1 MSNLFVVLLDSC
13 EWSNLQI
20 FSFSGFFPIFK
31 YVRLNCIILPGF
43 LAEVIYRQ
51 IIWGKRENFKLKLA
65 SNSLNA
71 SI

>member
-51 IIWGKRENFKLKLA
+51 II
-65 SNSLNA
+65 
-71 SI
+71 